1 MDQKIDNSSDNH
13 NFGKRWTL
21 KHKKRAVMTNLVK
34 SAPAKGFGPFLLYS
48 LKIIRHPVEKPTLY
62 FSI

>member
-21 KHKKRAVMTNLVK
+21 KHKKRAVMTNIVK
-34 SAPAKGFGPFLLYS
+34 PAPAKGFGPFLLYS
-48 LKIIRHPVEKPTLY
+48 LKLLC
-62 FSI
+62 